1 MRLTEP
7 ESLGRRRSERYPARV
22 ALGVLLRGCW
32 GCQAR
37 EAASRIVKRWVLC
50 L

>member
-7 ESLGRRRSERYPARV
+7 GHVGRRRSERHPACAAPGVRCV
-22 ALGVLLRGCW
+22 AFV

-37 EAASRIVKRWVLC
+37 EAA
-50 L
+50 